1 MKFLLTP
8 ADIDEHRETII
19 RLLTPVVEHAGR
31 GEFTVDDLI
40 QLARDGRAYIGISYA
55 PEICGAF
62 EFRHYPQTMSVNIM
76 AIGGEGLQELSEM
89 WFEKFKTW
97 AHLAGASN
105 IEASCSKA
113 MARILKRIG
122 FQNEYEIVRLKI
134 GEN

>member
-8 ADIDEHRETII
+8 ADIEEHRGMII

-62 EFRHYPQTMSVNIM
+62 EFRHYPQSVSVNII
-76 AIGGEGLQELSEM
+76 ALGGEGLAELADL
-89 WFEKFKTW
+89 WFETFKKW
-97 AHLAGASN
+97 AFVAGATS
-105 IEASCSKA
+105 IEASCSRA

-122 FQNEYEIVRLKI
+122 FANEYEVVRLKI
-134 GEN
+134 EES